1 MRGRP
6 RIGVTTSRS
15 GGGIMWAFCR
25 LAVLLA
31 GGQPVRMVAGDA
43 GTCGDP
49 GCGDLDGLVI
59 GGGDDVAPTLYGGE
73 IDPAIRIDPE
83 RDRLELRCIQHADQ
97 RKLPILGICR
107 GAQILN
113 VARGGSLHQEIAPFV
128 TDREHRRTA
137 LPRKAIRI
145 KPHSQLHHLLGALD
159 VRVNA
164 IHHQA
169 IDKLGDGLMI
179 VARDRYDLVQA
190 VERRAGRFIMGVQW
204 HPEFLMFSAGQRRLF
219 KALVEAARRPGPR
232 E

>member
-1 MRGRP
+1 MRRRP
-6 RIGVTTSRS
+6 RIGITTSRR

-25 LAVLLA
+25 TAVLMA
-31 GGQPVRMVAGDA
+31 GGAPVRIAAGDEHA
-43 GTCGDP
+43 CP
-49 GCGDLDGLVI
+49 DLDGLVI

-73 IDPAIRIDPE
+73 VDPAIRIDPE
-83 RDRLELRCIQHADQ
+83 RDQLELRCIGLADR

-113 VARGGSLHQEIAPFV
+113 VARGGSLHQEIAPFI
-128 TDREHRRTA
+128 TDRAHRRTA
-137 LPRKAIRI
+137 LPRKTIRVA
-145 KPHSQLHHLLGALD
+145 PHSQLHYLLGALE

-219 KALVEAARRPGPR
+219 QALVGAARKIKG

>member
-1 MRGRP
+1 MKRRP
-6 RIGVTTSRS
+6 RIGITTSRS

-25 LAVLLA
+25 TAVLLA
-31 GGQPVRMVAGDA
+31 GGAPVRITAGDDHV
-43 GTCGDP
+43 CR
-49 GCGDLDGLVI
+49 DLDGLLI

-73 IDPAIRIDPE
+73 IDPAIRIDAE
-83 RDRLELRCIQHADQ
+83 RDRLELRCISQAD
-97 RKLPILGICR
+97 RSKLPVLGICR

-113 VARGGSLHQEIAPFV
+113 VARGGSLHQEIAPFI
-128 TDREHRRTA
+128 TDHHHRRTA
-137 LPRKAIRI
+137 LPRKVIRI
-145 KPHSQLHHLLGALD
+145 TPHSQLHYLLGALH

-179 VARDRYDLVQA
+179 VARDRYGLVQA

-219 KALVEAARRPGPR
+219 KALVRAARRRGHT